1 MNCDSMPRRTRSV
14 ACPFLPGPEQ
24 AECLRGWDGVPP
36 RRQSMQG
43 LRCGQIRLLTR
54 PRLSAVSAP
63 FAKLHRTNLVL
74 ARPPEKLGM
83 LGKCLADCRCC
94 RCCSLRFRLV
104 HGVASRFVPVV
115 EFGYEQ
121 AMRVQS
127 LARKLGM
134 ARYISTKC

>member
-1 MNCDSMPRRTRSV
+1 
-14 ACPFLPGPEQ
+14 
-24 AECLRGWDGVPP
+24 
-36 RRQSMQG
+36 
-43 LRCGQIRLLTR
+43 
-54 PRLSAVSAP
+54 VSAA
-63 FAKLHRTNLVL
+63 FAKLDRTNLVL

-115 EFGYEQ
+115 ELGYEQ

-127 LARKLGM
+127 SARGP
-134 ARYISTKC
+134 AREGNRTRAMGSATLSSKRGQE